1 MSTFNI
7 DVEEHRMYDTFDAL
21 DNGKNRIALKCV
33 QAAIKKH
40 PQSWYAKAVRALVY
54 HRLGQGKDAIASADE
69 VVAAKPT
76 EIPILNMLLQVYK
89 HYPGQVSKLT
99 PLYEQSW
106 KLHPKSLDHAN
117 AVFLSAV
124 RDGDFKKQQSTASS
138 LITIS
143 KKSAYSFWRLA
154 SLYSNAKE
162 EADPAIMAKK
172 LNMCHIIFK
181 QLKHSDFTMPT
192 QAEFYVQLLEDLGK
206 WDEIAELMRPSETPS
221 YIRALFKIDVEADEK
236 YALALAKLGKA
247 QEAQDVYK
255 KLILNP
261 EGRYNWLHFLGFV
274 EMTVALMKD
283 AEAEK
288 VHKDAVEFLENVQKT
303 TLEKDKHN
311 AK

>member
-1 MSTFNI
+1 
-7 DVEEHRMYDTFDAL
+7 MYDTFDAL
-21 DNGKNRIALKCV
+21 DSGKNKIALKCV

-54 HRLGQGKDAIASADE
+54 HRLGQGKDALSSADE

-89 HYPGQVSKLT
+89 HYPGHAAKLT

-106 KLHPKSLDHAN
+106 KQHPKSLDHAT
-117 AVFLSAV
+117 AVFLCAV

-143 KKSAYSFWRLA
+143 QKSAYAFWRLA
-154 SLYSNAKE
+154 SIYSNARE
-162 EADPAIMAKK
+162 EADPAVRAKK
-172 LNMCHIIFK
+172 LAMCHVISK
-181 QLKHSDFTMPT
+181 QLKPAEFTMPT
-192 QAEFYVQLLEDLGK
+192 QAEFYVQLLEDLAK
-206 WDEIAELMRPSETPS
+206 WDEIAELMRPAKTPS

-236 YALALAKLGKA
+236 YARALANLGKA
-247 QEAQDVYK
+247 LEAQDVYR

-261 EGRYNWLHFLGFV
+261 EGRYNWLHFLGYV
-274 EMTVALMKD
+274 EATVALMKNAGDD
-283 AEAEK
+283 ANAEK
-288 VHKDAVEFLENVQKT
+288 VHKDAIDFLEGVQKT